1 MAAGFQRNSLRHLDK
16 SCLNNRSWNIY
27 WGKVFNK
34 RCFNL
39 IYFIAPLN
47 SIDQLT
53 TILQTYWFSDRGWHS
68 SQTTSY
74 SYTTSSKNSSETPVE
89 DNQFKLFVIDIY
101 IFLPSGIHSIQDI
114 SKYRYHFWETNCL
127 PVKNSEKYVDI
138 SDFLEK

>member
-74 SYTTSSKNSSETPVE
+74 SYTTSSTNSSETPVE

-101 IFLPSGIHSIQDI
+101 ISSCQVAFIVYKTYQNTVII
-114 SKYRYHFWETNCL
+114 C
-127 PVKNSEKYVDI
+127 EKPIVFPLRTLK
-138 SDFLEK
+138 SM